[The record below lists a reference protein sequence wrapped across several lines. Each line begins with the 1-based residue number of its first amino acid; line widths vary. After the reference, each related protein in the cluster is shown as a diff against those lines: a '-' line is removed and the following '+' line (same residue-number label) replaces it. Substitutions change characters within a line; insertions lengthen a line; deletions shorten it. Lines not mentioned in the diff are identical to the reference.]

1 MDTISF
7 MKEAGIL
14 SNRALRELS
23 DLVNELDSLTVD
35 QLVEFTLMYSSSEMQ
50 SALDTSEHL
59 STLEVALM
67 ARND

>member
-1 MDTISF
+1 

-59 STLEVALM
+59 STLEEALM